1 MSKSTNASIEK
12 RKESHI
18 KICLNEDV
26 ESDISAGF
34 EDITLVHHALVDLN
48 RDDIDLSCKFLGK
61 KLKAPIV
68 IEAITGGA
76 KISEH
81 INKNLAEAAENIG
94 VAFGLGSVRAALV
107 DVDKKLW
114 RTYKVRDVAPTIP
127 IISNIGLNQLITE
140 YEIKDIK
147 NTIAEIGADALAIHL
162 NALQEAVQPG
172 GDVGWKDSYKRLKY
186 FAGNLGLP
194 VIVKETGAGISRETA
209 IALEKACCVDMID
222 IAGLGGTSFSMVEH
236 YRSKNDS
243 GLAFKNWGI
252 PTVCSLVECRHSVKL
267 PLIASGGIRT
277 GIDAAKAIGLGADY
291 VGIALP
297 LLKPSMDSP
306 EAVED
311 VLNRMISELKSAM
324 FLSGASTLEELKKR
338 DVIIQGRTREWLV
351 SRGIKVENISNREVD
366 SMKKTLTI

>member
-1 MSKSTNASIEK
+1 MSKSTDSSIEK

-18 KICLNEDV
+18 KICLNEKV

-34 EDITLVHHALVDLN
+34 EDVTLVHHALTGIDRN
-48 RDDIDLSCKFLGK
+48 DINLSCKFLGK

-81 INKNLAEAAENIG
+81 INKNLAEAAENVG
-94 VAFGLGSVRAALV
+94 VAFGLGSVRAALA
-107 DVDKKLW
+107 DKKLW
-114 RTYKVRDVAPTIP
+114 RTYKVRDLAPTIP
-127 IISNIGLNQLITE
+127 IISNIGLNQLIKE
-140 YEIKDIK
+140 YEIKEIK
-147 NTIAEIGADALAIHL
+147 SSIEYIGADALAIHL
-162 NALQEAVQPG
+162 NALQETVQPE
-172 GDVGWKDSYKRLKY
+172 GDVGWKDSYKSLKH
-186 FAGNLGLP
+186 FAGSLGIP
-194 VIVKETGAGISRETA
+194 IIVKETGAGISRETA
-209 IALEKACCVDMID
+209 LALENAGCVDMID

-243 GLAFKNWGI
+243 GLAFRNWGI

-277 GIDAAKAIGLGADY
+277 GIDAAKAIALGADY
-291 VGIALP
+291 VGMALP
-297 LLKPSMDSP
+297 LLKPAMDSP

-311 VLNRMISELKSAM
+311 VLNRIISELKSAM
-324 FLSGASTLEELKKR
+324 FLSGASTLEELKKK

-351 SRGIKVENISNREVD
+351 SRGIKVENISNREA
-366 SMKKTLTI
+366 